1 LGAEATIFITGSLG
15 DNLAF
20 AGANLGPLWAEIRLQ
35 LVKVASATWAA
46 RREQ

>member
-20 AGANLGPLWAEIRLQ
+20 AGANLGQMLFGP
-35 LVKVASATWAA
+35 KSACNS
-46 RREQ
+46 